1 LPPLALLLYGYGN
14 RFLAVAK
21 GGLDASLQRLAP
33 SIEEAASSLG
43 QRWPGVLY
51 RIHLPLLRSPLL
63 LGGLLVFV
71 DTIKE
76 LPLTFALRPF
86 KFDTLAV
93 RVYQYA
99 GDERLGAA
107 IVPALIIVVLG
118 LSAAFTLV
126 PQLRKETTAVN
137 NLASS

>member
-1 LPPLALLLYGYGN
+1 
-14 RFLAVAK
+14 
-21 GGLDASLQRLAP
+21 
-33 SIEEAASSLG
+33 
-43 QRWPGVLY
+43 
-51 RIHLPLLRSPLL
+51 
-63 LGGLLVFV
+63 V